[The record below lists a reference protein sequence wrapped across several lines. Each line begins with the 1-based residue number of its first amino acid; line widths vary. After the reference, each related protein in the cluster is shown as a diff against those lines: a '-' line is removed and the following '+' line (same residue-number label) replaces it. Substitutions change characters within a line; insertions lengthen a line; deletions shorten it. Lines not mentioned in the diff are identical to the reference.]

1 MDKAL
6 RYLALGRKA
15 GTVLTGEDRCCE
27 AVTEGRLKLLLLPAD
42 ASERTVRRAEGV
54 LEGHR
59 ALLCHVPWQREA
71 LADALGSGGCAMVGF
86 TDLGLAAVFADVMK
100 ERNSEWEETASLL
113 RSRRDKAARRKA
125 APRKHKNGER
135 GGQLNGS

>member
-15 GTVLTGEDRCCE
+15 GTLLMGEDRCCE
-27 AVTEGRLKLLLLPAD
+27 AVTEGRMKLLLLPAD
-42 ASERTVRRAEGV
+42 AGERTVRRAETA

-59 ALLCHVPWQREA
+59 ALLQSVPWEREA
-71 LADALGSGGCAMVGF
+71 LSEALGRGGCAMLGF
-86 TDLGLAAVFADVMK
+86 TDLGLAAVFAETMK
-100 ERNSEWEETASLL
+100 ENYSEWEETASLL
-113 RSRRDKAARRKA
+113 QFRKEKAARRKA

>member
-15 GTVLTGEDRCCE
+15 GTLLMGEDRCCE
-27 AVTEGRLKLLLLPAD
+27 AVSEGRIKLLLLPSD
-42 ASERTVRRAEGV
+42 AGERTVRRAEGV

-59 ALLCHVPWQREA
+59 ALLCHLPWERETLSEA
-71 LADALGSGGCAMVGF
+71 LGRGGCAMLGL
-86 TDLGLAAVFADVMK
+86 TDLGLATVFAQTMQ
-100 ERNSEWEETASLL
+100 ETFSEWEEPASLL
-113 RSRRDKAARRKA
+113 QLRRDKAVRRKA

-135 GGQLNGS
+135 GGQMNGS